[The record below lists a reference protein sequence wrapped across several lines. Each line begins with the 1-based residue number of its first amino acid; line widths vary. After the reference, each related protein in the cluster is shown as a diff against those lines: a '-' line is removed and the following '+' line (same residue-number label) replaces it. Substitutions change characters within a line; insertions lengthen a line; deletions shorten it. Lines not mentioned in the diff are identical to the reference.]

1 MSKSSPKKK
10 RRVAVLND
18 SEPEEV
24 FRKMFQE
31 ADKKIRPELRNKP
44 RRRKKKGDS
53 DAAKT

>member
-1 MSKSSPKKK
+1 MAEKKK
-10 RRVAVLND
+10 KRVAVLND
-18 SEPEEV
+18 AEPEEV

-53 DAAKT
+53 DASKT